1 MPRRRSA
8 IHGNLNSSGLANS
21 IVPAPVFIAKLRP
34 PGRSDAGGSN
44 KCRRTESGAVPAPE
58 AYLPAIS

>member
-1 MPRRRSA
+1 MA
-8 IHGNLNSSGLANS
+8 TCSSGLANS

-34 PGRSDAGGSN
+34 PGSSDTGGSN